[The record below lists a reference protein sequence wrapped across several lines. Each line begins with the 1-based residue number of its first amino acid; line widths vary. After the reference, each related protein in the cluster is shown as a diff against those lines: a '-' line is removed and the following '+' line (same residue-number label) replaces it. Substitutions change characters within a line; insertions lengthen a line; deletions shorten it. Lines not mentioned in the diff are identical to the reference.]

1 MSRQLGR
8 QLSRTAP
15 AAPVRVVH
23 LGLGSFFRA
32 HQAWYTH
39 HSPDAAG
46 WGIAAFAGRSAA
58 LAEALAAQD
67 GLYTLVTR
75 AADGDRFEV
84 VGSVSAAHAAADH
97 EAWLGYLS
105 SPEVAVVTLTVTE
118 AGYRPGPGSAADRL
132 VAGLVARRDADAGP
146 LTLLPCDNLA
156 HNGAVLA
163 RAVTG
168 LAERADPTLLPWLAE
183 SVSFATTMVDRI
195 TPRTTDDDV
204 RTVSAATAVDD
215 AVPVVTEPFSE
226 WVVSGAFPAG
236 RPSWEAAG
244 ALFTDDLAPFEQ
256 RKLWLLNG
264 AHSLLAYA
272 ASLRGAVTVAD
283 AVADPVVRRWL
294 AAWWDEASVHL
305 PQPAVELTA
314 YRAALLDRFANP
326 RMQHR
331 LAQIA
336 ADGSQ
341 KLPVRVLPVVRS
353 ERAAGRLPEGAVVA
367 LAAWVCHLRG
377 AGPPV
382 DDVRAEQFLPLA
394 KGPLPEATRRV
405 LAALDPEAGDDPEL
419 VTAVAAVAKELGL
432 S

>member
-1 MSRQLGR
+1 VSRPLVR
-8 QLSRTAP
+8 LSRTAP
-15 AAPVRVVH
+15 APPVRVVH

-32 HQAWYTH
+32 HQAWYTQH
-39 HSPDAAG
+39 APDAAG
-46 WGIAAFAGRSAA
+46 WGIAAFSGRSAA

-84 VGSVSAAHAAADH
+84 VGSVVAAHPAADQ
-97 EAWLGYLS
+97 EAWLGHLS

-118 AGYRPGPGSAADRL
+118 AGYRPGPGSAVQRL
-132 VAGLVARRDADAGP
+132 VAGLAARRVADAGP
-146 LTLLPCDNLA
+146 LTLLPCDNVA
-156 HNGAVLA
+156 DNGAVLA

-168 LAERADPTLLPWLAE
+168 LVERTDSALLEWLAS

-195 TPRTTDDDV
+195 TPRTTDDDARAV
-204 RTVSAATAVDD
+204 AAATGLDD

-244 ALFTDDLAPFEQ
+244 ARLTDDLAPFEQ

-264 AHSLLAYA
+264 GHSLLAYA
-272 ASLRGAVTVAD
+272 APLRGAVTVAD
-283 AVADPVVRRWL
+283 AVADPVVCRWL
-294 AAWWDEASVHL
+294 DAWWGEASGHL
-305 PQPAVELTA
+305 PQPASELA
-314 YRAALLDRFANP
+314 GYRDALLERFANP
-326 RMQHR
+326 RMRHR

-341 KLPVRVLPVVRS
+341 KLPVRVLPVVRA
-353 ERAAGRLPEGAVVA
+353 ERAARRLPEGAVVA

-377 AGPPV
+377 ADPPV
-382 DDVRAEQFLPLA
+382 DDVRADEMVPVAQGPLA
-394 KGPLPEATRRV
+394 EAVRRV
-405 LAALDPEAGDDPEL
+405 LAALDPEAGADLEL
-419 VTAVAAVAKELGL
+419 VTAVAAVAKELCP

>member
-1 MSRQLGR
+1 MSRLR
-8 QLSRTAP
+8 RTAP
-15 AAPVRVVH
+15 APPVRVVH

-39 HSPDAAG
+39 HSPDAAE

-58 LAEALAAQD
+58 LAEALAGQD

-84 VGSVSAAHAAADH
+84 VGSVSAAHAATDH
-97 EAWLGYLS
+97 EAWLGYLA
-105 SPEVAVVTLTVTE
+105 SPDLAVVTLTVTE
-118 AGYRPGPGSAADRL
+118 AGYRPGPGSAVERL

-168 LAERADPTLLPWLAE
+168 LAERADPRMLPWLTS

-204 RTVSAATAVDD
+204 RVVAAATGVDD

-236 RPSWEAAG
+236 RPSWQAAG
-244 ALFTDDLAPFEQ
+244 VLLTDDLAPFEQ

-272 ASLRGAVTVAD
+272 APLRGAVTVAD

-294 AAWWDEASVHL
+294 GAWWDEASVHL

-341 KLPVRVLPVVRS
+341 KLPVRILPALRA
-353 ERAAGRLPEGAVVA
+353 ERAAGRLPEGATLA

-377 AGPPV
+377 AGGPV
-382 DDVRAEQFLPLA
+382 DDVRAEQYLPLA
-394 KGPLPEATRRV
+394 RGPLTEATRRV
-405 LAALDPEAGDDPEL
+405 LAALDPEAGADPEL
-419 VTAVAAVAKELGL
+419 VTAVAAVAKELGP